1 MFGLPEV
8 HQPMPDLK
16 ARIELDKVQRKAGL
30 VMDRADQLLED
41 YRRMDGQL
49 AGTLKVVRRK

>member
-1 MFGLPEV
+1 
-8 HQPMPDLK
+8 MPDQKSKL
-16 ARIELDKVQRKAGL
+16 ELEKVQRKAGL
-30 VMDRADQLLED
+30 VMDRADQLLDD